1 VAEVAHHVHGKDRR
15 VIAQRHSAALVG
27 LTAVPVLIECEAG
40 SGLPA
45 FSIVGLPDG
54 AVRES
59 RDRILSALRHTGFR
73 LPPRRIT
80 ANLAPSDLRKVG
92 TGFDLPLALAVLE
105 ACEQIIPLPA
115 HSDRIFI
122 GELGLNGTVRPVRGA
137 LALAMGLREAGLRRI
152 VVPTDNLREIEMVPD
167 LDIVCVSDFKEAVR
181 LLEDGDVPVHG
192 FDSPPP
198 RLVPMG
204 PDMSDVRG
212 QEAAK
217 RALVVAAAGGHNV
230 LMQGPPG
237 SGKTL
242 LARRFPGILP
252 DLGDWERL
260 EASRIHSVAGLLDHS
275 NALLHSRPFRSPHH
289 SASMVSLVG
298 GGPYAKPGEVS
309 LAHQGVLFLD
319 ELAEFP
325 RHALESLRQ
334 PLEDGEVMVCRAQH
348 TVRYP
353 CRCQVLAATNPC
365 PCGHFGDRMR
375 PCTCAPGIRERY
387 QSRLSGPLLDRL
399 DIHLEIQALAPED
412 LVSSAPT
419 QDSRTMR
426 ALVERAVEFRI
437 RRQGETANAGL
448 VGQKLTE
455 ACALGSQEVQF
466 LSRAA
471 GRLGFSARSHD
482 RILRVARTIA
492 DLEGAARVELAHLAE
507 ATAYRLP
514 DRNPSMIKESARAA
528 A

>member
-1 VAEVAHHVHGKDRR
+1 MIAH
-15 VIAQRHSAALVG
+15 RHSATLVG
-27 LTAVPVLIECEAG
+27 LASIPVLIECEAG

-105 ACEQIIPLPA
+105 ACEQIVPTGEHA
-115 HSDRIFI
+115 DRIFI
-122 GELGLNGTVRPVRGA
+122 GELGLDGRIRPVRSA
-137 LALAMGLREAGLRRI
+137 LAMAMGLREAGLRRI
-152 VVPTDNLREIEMVPD
+152 AIPTENLREVEVVPD

-181 LLEDGDVPVHG
+181 LLEEGVVPV
-192 FDSPPP
+192 PPLP
-198 RLVPMG
+198 LPHSRLEFKG
-204 PDMSDVRG
+204 PDMADVRG
-212 QEAAK
+212 QESAK

-252 DLGDWERL
+252 ELTDWEKL
-260 EASRIHSVAGLLDHS
+260 EASRVHSVAGLLDPNH
-275 NALLHSRPFRSPHH
+275 ALLTSRPFRSPHH
-289 SASMVSLVG
+289 SSSMVSLVG
-298 GGPYAKPGEVS
+298 GGNIGGGGQILKPGEVS
-309 LAHQGVLFLD
+309 LAHRGVLFLD

-334 PLEDGEVMVCRAQH
+334 PLEDGEVLVCRAYT

-365 PCGHFGDRMR
+365 PCGYFGDRNR
-375 PCTCAPGIRERY
+375 PCTCATGIRERY

-399 DIHLEIQALAPED
+399 DIHLEIQALTPDD
-412 LVSSAPT
+412 LMSPVPT
-419 QDSRTMR
+419 LDSQTLRLM
-426 ALVERAVEFRI
+426 VEHSVRFRQS
-437 RRQGETANAGL
+437 RQGDLPNAQL
-448 VGQKLTE
+448 TGQKLAE
-455 ACALGSQEVQF
+455 ACQLGTAEFQF
-466 LSRAA
+466 LTRAA
-471 GRLGFSARSHD
+471 ERLGFSARSHD

-492 DLEGAARVELAHLAE
+492 DLEETDKVQLSHLAE

-514 DRNPSMIKESARAA
+514 DRNQNLIREPVLVAA
-528 A
+528 

>member
-1 VAEVAHHVHGKDRR
+1 MIAHRR
-15 VIAQRHSAALVG
+15 SATLVG
-27 LTAVPVLIECEAG
+27 LAAVPVLIECEAG

-105 ACEQIIPLPA
+105 ACEQILPTSEHA
-115 HSDRIFI
+115 DRVFI
-122 GELGLNGTVRPVRGA
+122 GELGLDGRIRPVRGA
-137 LALAMGLREAGLRRI
+137 MALAMGLRESGLTRI
-152 VVPTDNLREIEMVPD
+152 AIPAENLPEVEVVPD
-167 LDIVCVSDFKEAVR
+167 LDIVCLADFKEAVR
-181 LLEDGDVPVHG
+181 LLEDG
-192 FDSPPP
+192 
-198 RLVPMG
+198 LVPERPLRGQIPSIEFRG

-252 DLGDWERL
+252 QLGDWERL
-260 EASRIHSVAGLLDHS
+260 EASRVHSVAGLLDAS
-275 NALLHSRPFRSPHH
+275 NALLSARPFRTPHH
-289 SASMVSLVG
+289 SASMVALVG

-365 PCGHFGDRMR
+365 PCGYYGDRNR
-375 PCTCAPGIRERY
+375 PCTCAAGIRERY

-399 DIHLEIQALAPED
+399 DIHLEIQALTPED
-412 LVSSAPT
+412 LVSRVPT
-419 QDSRTMR
+419 QDSRTLR
-426 ALVERAVEFRI
+426 AMVERSIRFRTT
-437 RRQGETANAGL
+437 RQGNLANAAL
-448 VGQKLTE
+448 TSQKLTD
-455 ACALGSQEVQF
+455 ACDLGATENQF

-492 DLEGAARVELAHLAE
+492 DLEERPRVELAHLAE

-514 DRNPSMIKESARAA
+514 DKTPSMIRDSARAA